1 MACVVPAYGQ
11 TVPVPVVLDSVV
23 HETTTVVPAA
33 VGAGLIVAGAAG
45 HAASSHSWS
54 FAKASA
60 EAEHTP
66 VADVLQYA
74 PLAFPWVMKAAG
86 SPTRSGWGRMAVS
99 QGAAT
104 LLMAG
109 TVYGL
114 KHAVDSP
121 RPDGTDNRSF
131 PSGHTVWA
139 FMGATVTA
147 RELGWRSPWYTVGA
161 YTLATGI
168 AVERV
173 IDNRHFPTDVVAGAG
188 IGILS
193 AQLGYFIGDLIFR
206 NSQLDDRVVRELTEN
221 NNLSFMSLHIGMG
234 VPLNSA
240 AIADGKIIR
249 MPTLMAGI
257 SSGFPVSDHWG
268 LRVDVGLQSTPLQ
281 IEQNLERTHVANLN
295 ALGAVVSPYYR
306 LPLSRR
312 VSLSA
317 DAGAGYYFNFG
328 LNSID
333 KAVKASSGTPIGR
346 IDVGTEVRFDE
357 HFRCKASVGY
367 ELSGYRYEV
376 RPSDAYLVERAGRTS
391 GAQSTLLLNVSSVVT
406 F

>member
-1 MACVVPAYGQ
+1 MACVVPAFGQ

-23 HETTTVVPAA
+23 HETTTVVPTA

-131 PSGHTVWA
+131 PSGHTAWA

-234 VPLNSA
+234 VPLGSA

-268 LRVDVGLQSTPLQ
+268 LHVDVGLQSTPLQ

-333 KAVKASSGTPIGR
+333 KAVKASSGTPVGR

-367 ELSGYRYEV
+367 ELSGYKYEV
-376 RPSDAYLVERAGRTS
+376 RPSDAYLVERAGHTS
-391 GAQSTLLLNVSSVVT
+391 GTQSTLLLNVSSVVT